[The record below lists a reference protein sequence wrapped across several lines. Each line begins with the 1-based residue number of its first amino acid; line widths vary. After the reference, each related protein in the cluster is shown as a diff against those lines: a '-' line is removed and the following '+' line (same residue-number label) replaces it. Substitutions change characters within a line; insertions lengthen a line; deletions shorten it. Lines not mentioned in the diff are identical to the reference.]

1 MGVFSFVILLVYEMV
16 AMDVGFIQENDW
28 KE

>member
-1 MGVFSFVILLVYEMV
+1 MGVFSFAILLVYEMA